1 MNSQLSVNREI
12 VPLKIRLHQSM
23 KMTDEQFFDFCQLN
37 QDVNIERNSHGE
49 LIFMSPTGA
58 EGEER
63 NFNLV
68 GQLWLWTKQDSTG
81 VGFGSSGGFTL
92 PNGAVRSPDAAW
104 IDKKRWQQ
112 IDNNLRKK
120 FAPICPDF
128 VVELRSETDSLQILQ
143 DKMQEYID
151 NGASLGWL
159 IDPIKQ
165 KVYIYRPNTDVE
177 ELDHPISLDG
187 ENVLSGFVL
196 NLQDIGF

>member
-1 MNSQLSVNREI
+1 MNSQLSISKEI
-12 VPLKIRLHQSM
+12 VPLKIRLHPSM
-23 KMTDEQFFDFCQLN
+23 RMTNEQFFDFCQLN
-37 QDVNIERNSHGE
+37 QDVSIERNSCGE

-68 GQLWLWTKQDSTG
+68 GQLWLWTKKNSTG

-104 IDKKRWQQ
+104 IKKKRWSK
-112 IDNNLRKK
+112 IDSNLRKK

-128 VVELRSETDSLQILQ
+128 VVELRSETDGLQMLQ

-151 NGASLGWL
+151 NGAKLGWL
-159 IDPIKQ
+159 IDPIQQ
-165 KVYIYRPNTDVE
+165 KVYIYRPNANVE
-177 ELDHPISLDG
+177 ELDHPVSLDG
-187 ENVLSGFVL
+187 ENVLPGFVL
-196 NLQDIGF
+196 ELNDLGF